1 MKRSTLAVSIF
12 LLICTFAYSAPEARQ
27 MRYLY
32 RADEK
37 IASDYPCEVVTHPY
51 ISGNGERGTGNGG
64 RVVARAGAGEA
75 FGPLASGSY
84 LIRETLAPGEVRTR
98 YLGVA
103 DEGWTVVQMTCGTT
117 GDKLDS
123 VVHARRVPMNY
134 YVSVD
139 EAQNDTTFLGWQ
151 RDYGDGIYLHLH
163 PDSLGKIDPK
173 FKTLKENWEDFTVPE
188 IVERLKALDTWM
200 QDFGFAPLDGFASY
214 TPANSLIAAMRQVG
228 WNVLHSIIPEQN
240 WSDGHWA
247 INHWGMPNQPF
258 YIAADD
264 FRKSTSR
271 RDAKTQSG
279 GGNVIGMGMNS
290 YHLYMPHVVNW
301 GDNVLSPSHFLR
313 WHRTVESGDMPVRY
327 GNFLA
332 DYLKVAEGVKG
343 SPYFLFTGYEFGRT
357 FGTRSMTVHN
367 RAGCEAM
374 IDKARDGEKVVFAT
388 ASDVAAWYERF
399 RETPP
404 EVVFTQRDYL
414 AGTRIMDKPIDSGPS
429 IGMEMKDYK
438 ACFAHLEPLPF
449 YHYDYTIPWHF
460 KAADTTAPDDF
471 AKDDRENAKVGDRG
485 TGNGERGM
493 GNGERVFCIA
503 VEKPLPRITPV
514 CLWDCEITGITNKLE
529 IGNNGTGNTS
539 TLATFARVFSPP
551 VLDDGRQHT
560 VVELPKGWSG
570 ELTLEVESAGRGPD
584 KAEFG
589 GLVSPLWRVQTIGAG
604 ARRHCYVFL
613 DTPLLSP
620 CEVVFTAPKDCRVDA
635 LEKPLGAF
643 KAGERIP
650 LRFDTRRTWFRF
662 WGLDAAELQPDAVAV
677 AAIEKASA
685 EWKEFC
691 FQTGLTGLSGG
702 DTQNPVNL
710 VNPVQKNDAEV
721 DAFFKSVVPEDERL
735 LLDVDCFGNCPF
747 GERSRAKSFDRVVFA
762 ANDKVRAVE
771 YADGGISL
779 GRGRAFWV
787 HPRNLPFQ
795 VEGLD
800 TLGLDENAVV
810 RVRLCTVADEG
821 ERLSYRVSAKSG
833 WKSFFG
839 DAKAGQGPV
848 VWDCPKERTADGLFT
863 FDVPLKDLTDG
874 TLSVGLR
881 TNQKQV
887 LDDWFA
893 DGGFIAR
900 LERVVVSVLSTK
912 DAKVAKSADF
922 ASFDARARAGE
933 NLTVVFFGGSLTWSA
948 NASEPNVTGF
958 RGRVADYLERRYPRA
973 HFRFVDAAI
982 GGTGSELGIF
992 RLERDVLSK
1001 KPDLVFIDF
1010 SCNDGGGNLKIEPT
1024 CCYEYLLRRI
1034 VGRGIPVVQM
1044 FFTFKS
1050 WIAHGPPYDVD
1061 GCHLRLTAY
1070 RKLAEIYNTGV
1081 GDVYTDGLAPKVES
1095 GELTVDDIWP
1105 LDGGHPCDLGYALFA
1120 EAGIAGFERA
1130 VAEGKVCRAPEK
1142 PVFGTVED
1150 VRRINSRAE
1159 TQRRREDDLMAL
1171 ASGSSSWRRDL
1182 TYRTSMWYDGLS
1194 SRWMDD
1200 VLVFSGTTRSPLRVS
1215 TTLRENNCA
1224 RVWMLGVF
1232 GEADENALTA
1242 EIRADGKKLADF
1254 KAAIDNRGRN
1264 GRLFIW
1270 RRAFADA
1277 PVREFE
1283 IDPVPDGK
1291 GDFRIGAV
1299 CIAEI
1304 NAAEQAEQAGAEDD
1318 LEALDHARGGK

>member
-12 LLICTFAYSAPEARQ
+12 SYLLICTFAYSAPETRQ

-51 ISGNGERGTGNGG
+51 ISGGE

-258 YIAADD
+258 YIAGDD
-264 FRKSTSR
+264 FRKSVARGES
-271 RDAKTQSG
+271 
-279 GGNVIGMGMNS
+279 NVIGMGMNS

-313 WHRTVESGDMPVRY
+313 WHRTVESGDVPVRY

-399 RETPP
+399 CETPP

-471 AKDDRENAKVGDRG
+471 AKEDGENVKLWNCENGELWKY
-485 TGNGERGM
+485 GNGS
-493 GNGERVFCIA
+493 VKIA

-514 CLWDCEITGITNKLE
+514 CLWDAAPVSHPADL
-529 IGNNGTGNTS
+529 
-539 TLATFARVFSPP
+539 RVFSPP

-662 WGLDAAELQPDAVAV
+662 WGLDAAELQPDAAAV

-685 EWKEFC
+685 EWMEFC
-691 FQTGLTGLSGG
+691 FQTGIGEVVANSRE
-702 DTQNPVNL
+702 
-710 VNPVQKNDAEV
+710 AE

-747 GERSRAKSFDRVVFA
+747 GERSRAKPFDRVVFA

-779 GRGRAFWV
+779 GRGKSFWV

-800 TLGLDENAVV
+800 TLGLDENAML

-900 LERVVVSVLSTK
+900 LERVTVSVLTTK
-912 DAKVAKSADF
+912 NTKVARSADF

-958 RGRVADYLERRYPRA
+958 RGRMADYLERRYPRA

-1010 SCNDGGGNLKIEPT
+1010 SCNDGGENLKIEPT

-1044 FFTFKS
+1044 FFTFKG

-1130 VAEGKVCRAPEK
+1130 VKEGKVCRVPEK
-1142 PVFGTVED
+1142 PVFGTVGN
-1150 VRRINSRAE
+1150 V
-1159 TQRRREDDLMAL
+1159 QRLDAAL
-1171 ASGSSSWRRDL
+1171 VNPVNPVSKTSWRRDL

-1215 TTLRENNCA
+1215 APLRGNNCA

-1254 KAAIDNRGRN
+1254 KAAIDNRGRK

-1304 NAAEQAEQAGAEDD
+1304 NAAEQTEQAGAEDD